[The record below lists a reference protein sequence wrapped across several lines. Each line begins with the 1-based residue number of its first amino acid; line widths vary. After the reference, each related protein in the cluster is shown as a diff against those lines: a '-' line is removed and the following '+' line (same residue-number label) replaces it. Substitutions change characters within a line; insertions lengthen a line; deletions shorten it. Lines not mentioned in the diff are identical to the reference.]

1 MYQWIFSHNI
11 YDCFRLQ
18 KLLKW
23 NVNLVIR
30 IMECIQSI
38 KDEKVLLISSV
49 NFIAYC
55 AWAFGNDYILKI
67 LLSCYTSIRTLLIII
82 NSKCLL
88 HLYDKWRNVHE
99 LREHGLYLHV
109 SQSNKYFILL
119 AIGNFGKSRGWINL
133 PKGIINLVFLY
144 S

>member
-1 MYQWIFSHNI
+1 MHFKYWHII
-11 YDCFRLQ
+11 DCFRLQ

-23 NVNLVIR
+23 NVNRVIR
-30 IMECIQSI
+30 IMECIHSVNG
-38 KDEKVLLISSV
+38 EKGLLISAA

-55 AWAFGNDYILKI
+55 AWTFWNDYILKI
-67 LLSCYTSIRTLLIII
+67 LLSCYTSIHTLLIII

-88 HLYDKWRNVHE
+88 HLYDKWRNVRE

-119 AIGNFGKSRGWINL
+119 AIGNFGKSRGWINW
-133 PKGIINLVFLY
+133 PKGIINLVFLFCY